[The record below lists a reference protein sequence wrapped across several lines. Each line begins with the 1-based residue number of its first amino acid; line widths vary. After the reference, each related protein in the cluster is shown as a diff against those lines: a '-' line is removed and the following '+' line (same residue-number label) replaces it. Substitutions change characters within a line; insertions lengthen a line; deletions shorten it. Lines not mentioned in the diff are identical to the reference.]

1 MSKTVDFYFDVGS
14 PTAYLAYT
22 QLPRIAAECKATVVW
37 KPMLLGG
44 VFKATGN
51 ASPAAVAAKSRWMR
65 QDMDRWAAR
74 YGEALAHNP
83 HFPINTLT
91 LMRGATGF
99 LAKDRGEFLHYLSV
113 IYPAMWQSP
122 RNLGDTDVLAA
133 LLRENGVD
141 VDAFVAMVS
150 EPAVKAQLVA
160 TTEEAV
166 ARGVFGAPTMFV
178 NEQMHFGQ
186 DRLEWV
192 RQALTT

>member
-1 MSKTVDFYFDVGS
+1 MSKTVEFFFDVGS

-22 QLPRIAAECKATVVW
+22 QLPRVAAECGATLVW

-51 ASPAAVAAKSRWMR
+51 ASPAAVPAKSRWMR

-99 LAKDRGEFLHYLSV
+99 LSKDAGEFLRYLSV
-113 IYPAMWQSP
+113 IYPTMWKHP
-122 RNLGDTDVLAA
+122 RNLGDADVLATT
-133 LLRENGVD
+133 LRENGFD

-150 EPAVKAQLVA
+150 EPTVKAQLVA

-166 ARGVFGAPTMFV
+166 SRGVFGAPTMFV
-178 NEQMHFGQ
+178 GEQMHFGQ

-192 RQALTT
+192 RQALAA

>member
-1 MSKTVDFYFDVGS
+1 M
-14 PTAYLAYT
+14 
-22 QLPRIAAECKATVVW
+22 
-37 KPMLLGG
+37 
-44 VFKATGN
+44 
-51 ASPAAVAAKSRWMR
+51 
-65 QDMDRWAAR
+65 
-74 YGEALAHNP
+74 
-83 HFPINTLT
+83 
-91 LMRGATGF
+91 
-99 LAKDRGEFLHYLSV
+99 HYLSV

-141 VDAFVAMVS
+141 VDAFVAMVG

-160 TTEEAV
+160 TTKEAV